1 MQDYLKKLC
10 VPQFSFISFPR
21 IRSKSPRIGGFRGD
35 SRIYARG
42 LISRL
47 LSHSVERKP
56 LEIMGQYYKF
66 VNTTKR
72 SESTIPLPF
81 NFNLPYAK
89 ALENYSREELREK
102 FDFVIQNN
110 NWDKDDEVIAIGDYG
125 AIFYYPED

>member
-1 MQDYLKKLC
+1 MEDSLAIGCKWGLYLNL
-10 VPQFSFISFPR
+10 
-21 IRSKSPRIGGFRGD
+21 GN
-35 SRIYARG
+35 
-42 LISRL
+42 L
-47 LSHSVERKP
+47 

-66 VNTTKR
+66 VNTTKK

-89 ALENYSREELREK
+89 SLERYSREELQEK

-110 NWDKDDEVIAIGDYG
+110 NWNKEDVVIAIGDYG

>member
-1 MQDYLKKLC
+1 M
-10 VPQFSFISFPR
+10 R
-21 IRSKSPRIGGFRGD
+21 IWYHCCYRI
-35 SRIYARG
+35 SRI
-42 LISRL
+42 

-56 LEIMGQYYKF
+56 LKIMGQYYKF

-110 NWDKDDEVIAIGDYG
+110 NWDKDDVVIAIGDYG